1 MDKRASAQ
9 GQRFVVVGCGSIG
22 KRHMKNLRALGA
34 GEILGV
40 DMRADRRAEV
50 QALLGIETVERL
62 DDAWT
67 IEPDAMIIATP
78 TAMHVPLAL
87 DAAERGVHL
96 FIEKPLANAWE
107 GVERLM
113 ALVRQKELVSLVGC
127 NMRFHPGLSMV
138 KRLLGEQAIGRIIA
152 ARVEVGQYLPDWHP
166 WEDYRQ
172 SYSARVALGGGVIL
186 DAIHEIDYIR
196 WLLGEVEGVFC
207 LAGKMSCLEI
217 DTEDSAALLLR
228 FVTGAVGEV
237 HLDYIQRAYSRT
249 CQLIGEEGTIHWD
262 YTAGHVRWYS
272 ARNKNW
278 HCFNNP
284 EGWEANEM
292 YMDEMRHFL
301 DCLAR
306 RTTPQQELS
315 EGARL
320 LTIALMAKASA
331 LKLRWIELGSQWC
344 NINAI
349 S

>member
-1 MDKRASAQ
+1 VDNHASPQ
-9 GQRFVVVGCGSIG
+9 GQRFVVIGCGSIG

-34 GEILGV
+34 REILGF

-50 QALLGIETVERL
+50 EALLGIETVERL

-67 IEPDAMIIATP
+67 REPDAIVIATP
-78 TAMHVPLAL
+78 TALHLPLAL

-96 FIEKPLANAWE
+96 FIEKPLANAWD
-107 GVERLM
+107 GVERLI
-113 ALVRQKELVSLVGC
+113 ALARQKELVSLVGC
-127 NMRFHPGLSMV
+127 NMRFHPGLLMV
-138 KRLLGEQAIGRIIA
+138 KRLLGEQAIGRIVA

-172 SYSARVALGGGVIL
+172 SYSARAALGGGVIL
-186 DAIHEIDYIR
+186 DAIHEIDYIH
-196 WLLGEVEGVFC
+196 WLLGDVEGVFC

-217 DTEDSAALLLR
+217 DTEDTAALLLR
-228 FVTGAVGEV
+228 FKNGAIGEV

-249 CQLIGEEGTIHWD
+249 CHLVGEEGTIHWD
-262 YTAGHVRWYS
+262 YTAGQVRWYS
-272 ARNKNW
+272 ARNENW

-284 EGWEANEM
+284 AGWDTNEM
-292 YMDEMRHFL
+292 YLDEMRHFI

-306 RTTPQQELS
+306 RAAPEQELL

-320 LTIALMAKASA
+320 LAIALTAKASA
-331 LKLRWIELGSQWC
+331 QKLRWIELGSQSW
-344 NINAI
+344 NIDAT